1 MPDRPP
7 DMGDLADFGVV
18 RLVIPAE
25 PMAVRQALEQLF
37 ATVPPGL
44 LPEDLR
50 MSAEIVIA
58 EVLNNI
64 VEHAYAGSSG
74 DIDLSVQPLHGGLRC
89 SVTDHGAPMPDHRLP
104 GGALP
109 AWQPDDLPEGGF
121 GWFMIQALAQ
131 DIRYD
136 RIGAT
141 NRLTFWLPAE
151 G

>member
-1 MPDRPP
+1 MQDSPP
-7 DMGDLADFGVV
+7 DMALPTDFGVV

-37 ATVPPGL
+37 ATVPPAL
-44 LPEDLR
+44 LPDTLR

-64 VEHAYAGSSG
+64 VEHAYAGTSG
-74 DIDLSVQPLHGGLRC
+74 DIDLSVHPVRGGLQC
-89 SVTDHGAPMPDHRLP
+89 SVTDHGAPMPDNRLP
-104 GGALP
+104 DSGLP
-109 AWQPDDLPEGGF
+109 DCPPGDLPEGGF
-121 GWFMIQALAQ
+121 GWSLIHALAQ

-141 NRLTFWLPAE
+141 NRLTFWLAADT
-151 G
+151 